1 MQLHVPQGD
10 KPVEP
15 RIGHL
20 LHHLRKAFPLDQ
32 LRKTRSNGRRG
43 MREGARANHGCIA
56 TPGGMRY
63 ALGIQTVEGS
73 AAGDRLDKIPPCL
86 LGVGL
91 EGAVVHTDYMDIC
104 AVASAKR

>member
-1 MQLHVPQGD
+1 MYRRGD
-10 KPVEP
+10 EPVEP

-20 LHHLRKAFPLDQ
+20 LHHLREAFPLDL

-43 MREGARANHGCIA
+43 IREGARADHGCIA

-63 ALGIQTVEGS
+63 ALGIQTVECS
-73 AAGDRLDKIPPCL
+73 AAGNRVDKVPPCL

-91 EGAVVHTDYMDIC
+91 EGAVVHMDWMY
-104 AVASAKR
+104 VYASDAARR